1 MKKTTTG
8 IPPKTAAA
16 TMLDEVGERL
26 CANADLS
33 DTRKRDLRSAVV
45 VYGKIVG
52 APLGEIPLDLAAI
65 RKTLDG
71 VVSLQAKIS
80 RKRWANLRSDL
91 AAAIAA
97 AGMQPMLKT
106 SGVKPSEEWEQLFD
120 ATKDRRITTG
130 LSRLA
135 RWASLR
141 GLRPVDID
149 DAALEK
155 FFAELES
162 QTLMRHISFQRRNI
176 PKLWNRLVG
185 TFSEHGLKYVNI
197 PAINVAWHRIPWNE
211 LPKSFQQ
218 ETEEHLAWC
227 AVPDPLD
234 ENARARALAP
244 ETLRLRRHYI
254 HLAATAA
261 SDAGIKPDRITS
273 LRNLVEPEIF
283 KTILRQQWQKN
294 GGKPSAHLLAL
305 ANDLIAMA
313 TEWVKTS
320 ADHLVELKKLR
331 GKLGRLP
338 RGLTEKN
345 RGLLRRLEDPRLLG
359 RLLQLPDLMWRR
371 ARRNPPRSPYWFIDL
386 QTALAIDILLHSPL
400 RIEDLNSL
408 KFDEHIYWPQGKGKA
423 ALITIRQKKVE
434 DNDPLECE
442 MPPYLSDRLFAFRNE
457 IAATVIGHR
466 PKFLFVSADDTQRAI
481 ATLRVAIQR
490 AVLRHV
496 GIKITPHQFRHL
508 AGKLHLDAYPNA
520 HESVRQFLGHREL
533 KTTTR
538 FYAGPNTRRAGR
550 AHAELI
556 RKLRE
561 PSPKARNRAGD
572 RTKGEERNN

>member
-1 MKKTTTG
+1 MKKTSTG
-8 IPPKTAAA
+8 ITSKTAAA
-16 TMLDEVGERL
+16 TMLDEVVEGL

-33 DTRKRDLRSAVV
+33 DIRKRDLRSSVV
-45 VYGKIVG
+45 VYGNIVG
-52 APLGEIPLDLAAI
+52 APLGEIPLDLTAI

-97 AGMQPMLKT
+97 SGVRPMLKT
-106 SGVKPSEEWEQLFD
+106 SDVKPSDEWEQLLN
-120 ATKDRRITTG
+120 ATQDKRITNG

-149 DAALEK
+149 DAALGK

-162 QTLMRHISFQRRNI
+162 QTLTRHISFQRRNI
-176 PKLWNRLVG
+176 PKLWNRLVR
-185 TFSEHGLKYVNI
+185 TFTEHGLKHVNV
-197 PAINVAWHRIPWNE
+197 PAINVTWHRIPWNE

-218 ETEEHLAWC
+218 ETEEYLAWC
-227 AVPDPLD
+227 TMPDPLE

-261 SDAGIKPDRITS
+261 CDAGIKPGRLTS
-273 LRNLVEPEIF
+273 LRKLVEAEIF
-283 KTILRQQWQKN
+283 KAVLRQQWQKN

-313 TEWVKTS
+313 TEWVKAS

-331 GKLGRLP
+331 GKLGGLP

-345 RGLLRRLEDPRLLG
+345 RTLLRKLEDPRLLG
-359 RLLQLPDLMWRR
+359 RLLNLPDLLWRR
-371 ARRNPPRSPYWFIDL
+371 ARRKPQRSPYWFVDL
-386 QTALAIDILLHSPL
+386 QTALAIDVLLHTPL

-408 KFDEHIYWPQGKGKA
+408 KFDQHIHWPQGKGKP
-423 ALITIRQKKVE
+423 ALLVIRQAKVP
-434 DNDPLECE
+434 DSDALEVE
-442 MPPYLSDRLFAFRNE
+442 LPAYLSDRLYKFRNE
-457 IAATVIGHR
+457 IAVDVIGRR
-466 PKFLFVSADDTQRAI
+466 PEFLFVSADGAQRAI

-508 AGKLHLDAYPNA
+508 AGKIHLDAYPNA
-520 HESVRQFLGHREL
+520 HESLRQFLGHAEL
-533 KTTTR
+533 KTTMR

-561 PSPKARNRAGD
+561 PPLRPRSRGKDPSE
-572 RTKGEERNN
+572 RTI